1 VEEATMHDPGLERTF
16 SQVLDAGYDI
26 ARQHFRALFSLALL
40 GSVPML
46 LFVAVST
53 PGEGANP
60 SALEAGLLVAGLL
73 LSVGFLLYLY
83 AALTHAVC
91 GVALGAELDVSR
103 SLQAARAAFPRVLWS
118 GIVATLAMLL
128 GLLCLV
134 LPGLYLGLIMQLT
147 ILPICV
153 LEGTSGLAA
162 IRRAHGVMQG
172 SLLSGIGVAIVVAIA
187 SAVLSGFAGLAE
199 GQGPLV
205 ALPALLLATGLSTLL
220 QVSVYSVFF
229 LSARARRQALDG
241 PATNA
246 PPTAPAPWDRTP

>member
-1 VEEATMHDPGLERTF
+1 MT
-16 SQVLDAGYDI
+16 I
-26 ARQHFRALFSLALL
+26 
-40 GSVPML
+40 
-46 LFVAVST
+46 
-53 PGEGANP
+53 
-60 SALEAGLLVAGLL
+60 
-73 LSVGFLLYLY
+73 
-83 AALTHAVC
+83 
-91 GVALGAELDVSR
+91 
-103 SLQAARAAFPRVLWS
+103 
-118 GIVATLAMLL
+118 
-128 GLLCLV
+128 
-134 LPGLYLGLIMQLT
+134 T